1 MNLLYKFR
9 KNNILFILT
18 LFLVS
23 YSYGN
28 SNTSENIKFVETTG
42 RAVIE
47 NEKEITK
54 ARRNALEDAIFIAA
68 MSGGAKI
75 NGFSSVN
82 KETIISDHFT
92 IEAESKLLD
101 FDIIKEEVIDN
112 HYEIKI
118 KAALGHIN
126 SNICSERKTL
136 SITVFKPFIEISN
149 NSPAWVTKVAE
160 EMAKK
165 AIIEIENSSIIQ
177 TKYLENIEF
186 TEKNLSGTDDEFD
199 YKALTTGKVIV
210 HNGDLGYVPS
220 IKIDYSTL
228 KNSYEKNS
236 YLNFN
241 FTSNVYRGETYDLLD
256 KLSYEGIIKINTETP
271 WRTLDIIAK
280 KSKKQLELIILS
292 GIENHISDLIKKIK
306 CVPLNAKIKFE
317 DEKLYVTL
325 GTSHGIIKNTLGFS
339 NGENTPYTIFKV
351 TETTSK
357 KAFIEPFNKNL
368 EITSL
373 IGKNIDF
380 IGLDR

>member
-1 MNLLYKFR
+1 MKILPKFR
-9 KNNILFILT
+9 KKNLLFTFI

-23 YSYGN
+23 YSFGN
-28 SNTSENIKFVETTG
+28 SNTSENITFIETTG

-82 KETIISDHFT
+82 KETIVSDHFT

-101 FDIIKEEVIDN
+101 FDIIKEEIIDN

-118 KAALGHIN
+118 KAALGYID
-126 SNICSERKTL
+126 STICSERKVL
-136 SITVFKPFIEISN
+136 SITIFKPFIEISN

-165 AIIEIENSSIIQ
+165 AIIEIQNSSMIK
-177 TKYLENIEF
+177 TKSQVNIEF
-186 TEKNLSGTDDEFD
+186 TEKNLSGTDDDFD
-199 YKALTTGKVIV
+199 YTALTTGKVIV

-220 IKIDYSTL
+220 IKINYSTL
-228 KNSYEKNS
+228 KKSYEKNS

-241 FTSNVYRGETYDLLD
+241 YTSKVYRGETYDLLD

-280 KSKKQLELIILS
+280 KSTKQLELIILN
-292 GIENHISDLIKKIK
+292 GIENHITELLNKIK

-317 DEKLYVTL
+317 NEKLYVTL

-351 TETTSK
+351 TEATSK
-357 KAFIEPFNKNL
+357 RAFLEPLNKNL

-373 IGKNIDF
+373 IGKDIDF
-380 IGLDR
+380 IGLD